1 MAELQQI
8 AALLRWYEEIGV
20 DEAVAATPFD
30 LTSLARQ
37 PHEPAAARPARHR
50 PAAPPPGREPET
62 GFDRPAV
69 PPADYPTDYPADFP
83 AERSGGAIAD
93 ARAAAAAAGTLAA
106 LRQAVEAFE
115 GCGLKATATTTVFC
129 DGNPEAELMV
139 IGEAPGAEEDRQGKP
154 FVGPAGQLLDRMLA
168 AIGLDRTTAYIS
180 NVLFW
185 RPPGNRQPSTAE
197 IAACLP
203 FVHRHIVLKRPKV
216 LVLAGGTAAKTLFD
230 TTEGIMR
237 LRGRWR
243 DLALPGLEAPVPAVA
258 TFHPAFLLRQPA
270 MKREVWRDL
279 IQVKKRLA

>member
-1 MAELQQI
+1 E
-8 AALLRWYEEIGV
+8 
-20 DEAVAATPFD
+20 
-30 LTSLARQ
+30 
-37 PHEPAAARPARHR
+37 RPAQW
-50 PAAPPPGREPET
+50 T
-62 GFDRPAV
+62 GGPV
-69 PPADYPTDYPADFP
+69 
-83 AERSGGAIAD
+83 AD
-93 ARAAAAAAGTLAA
+93 ARAAAAAAMDLPA
-106 LRQAVEAFE
+106 LRAAVEAFE

-129 DGNPEAELMV
+129 DGNPEAGLMV

-168 AIGLDRTTAYIS
+168 AIGLDRSTAYIS

-185 RPPGNRQPSTAE
+185 RPPGNRQPNPAE
-197 IAACLP
+197 LAACLP
-203 FVHRHIVLKRPKV
+203 FVHRHIVLKRPRV

-243 DLALPGLEAPVPAVA
+243 DFDLPGLEAPIPTVA

-279 IQVKKRLA
+279 IQIKKRLA